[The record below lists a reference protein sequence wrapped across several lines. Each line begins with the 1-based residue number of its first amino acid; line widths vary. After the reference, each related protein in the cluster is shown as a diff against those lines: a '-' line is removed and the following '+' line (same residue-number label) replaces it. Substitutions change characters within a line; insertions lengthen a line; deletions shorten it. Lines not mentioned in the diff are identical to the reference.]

1 MSEFRRNLP
10 PIGQLIAFEA
20 AARLGNFTRAS
31 EELHMSQAA
40 ISRQIR
46 ELEKRLS
53 ASLFRRGRHE
63 VSLTRSGE
71 LFLKSVRPALQM
83 MLGAVEETRALSQAR
98 NEFVVYSDQ
107 SIDSSYLL
115 PRLRRFLDLHP
126 EVELKL
132 ISTGK
137 PIEEVQSRF
146 HIAFQAGPV
155 WPTSYETHVI
165 ADDEVFPVCSPG
177 FLTQHPSIVDPDHLA
192 TVSLLHF
199 EQPGRHWT
207 SWEDYLGWLGC
218 DVKLP
223 RKQIKFTRYPT
234 LLHAAENGDGIA
246 LGWQN
251 SVSSRLTSGTLVRV
265 GTTGMKLKDY
275 LHSYIRKDQPRTSLA
290 VEFLEWLRRSG

>member
-1 MSEFRRNLP
+1 MSEFRRNIP

-53 ASLFRRGRHE
+53 TVLFRRGRHD
-63 VSLTRSGE
+63 VSLTKAGE
-71 LFLKSVRPALQM
+71 QFLISVRPALQM
-83 MLGAVEETRALSQAR
+83 MLSAVEDTRALSR
-98 NEFVVYSDQ
+98 SSNEFVVYSDQ

-126 EVELKL
+126 EIELKL

-137 PIEEVQSRF
+137 PIEEVQSWF

-155 WPTSYETHVI
+155 WPTNYETIAI

-177 FLTQHPSIVDPDHLA
+177 FLAQHPSIVDPDLLA

-199 EQPGRHWT
+199 EQPGRQWI

-218 DVKLP
+218 NISPP

-234 LLHAAENGDGIA
+234 LLHAAENGDGVA

-251 SVSSRLTSGTLVRV
+251 SVSSRLTSGTLIRV
-265 GTTGMKLKDY
+265 GTKGMKLKNY

-290 VEFLEWLRRSG
+290 FEFLEWLRRSG